1 MKKFLFALLR
11 YSGLPFLYR
20 EFVQKNKVTVLMFH
34 DIDVK
39 TAELTFGYLSQHYA
53 FIPLED
59 YLAAIHKKDDRLL
72 PKKAMVIT
80 FDDGHVGNYKLLPV
94 FKKYKVPVTI
104 FLCSGIIGTNRSY
117 WFLHDKDKKTLN
129 FLKTI
134 PNKER
139 LKFLSYSG
147 FTNNGES
154 DERQALSYSEITQ
167 MTPYVNFQAHT
178 VYHPILTQCE
188 DEEAKWEILEAKST
202 LEKKLN
208 KPIDAIAYPNGDY
221 SKREIQFTKESG
233 YQCGFTVKAGYN
245 TIKSNP
251 FELKRLD
258 LNDSNNINEIIVKSA
273 GIQSLFSATI

>member
-1 MKKFLFALLR
+1 
-11 YSGLPFLYR
+11 
-20 EFVQKNKVTVLMFH
+20 
-34 DIDVK
+34 
-39 TAELTFGYLSQHYA
+39 
-53 FIPLED
+53 
-59 YLAAIHKKDDRLL
+59 
-72 PKKAMVIT
+72 
-80 FDDGHVGNYKLLPV
+80 
-94 FKKYKVPVTI
+94 
-104 FLCSGIIGTNRSY
+104 
-117 WFLHDKDKKTLN
+117 
-129 FLKTI
+129 
-134 PNKER
+134 
-139 LKFLSYSG
+139 
-147 FTNNGES
+147 
-154 DERQALSYSEITQ
+154 
-167 MTPYVNFQAHT
+167 
-178 VYHPILTQCE
+178 LTQCE